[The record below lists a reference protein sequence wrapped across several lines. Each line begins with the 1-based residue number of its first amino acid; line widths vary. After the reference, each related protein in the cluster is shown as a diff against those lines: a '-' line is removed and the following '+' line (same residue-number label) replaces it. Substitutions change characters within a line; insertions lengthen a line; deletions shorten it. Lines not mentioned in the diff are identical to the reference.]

1 MDTAGTEHV
10 GITYAPGG
18 LEIFE
23 EHHFCVELHSYV
35 IESTASF
42 RSPRI
47 CSKPC
52 TEKIKLCIS
61 GIQVKK
67 AEVAV
72 PYGPE
77 TQFGH
82 QFGIRMGLYR
92 VYRSTC
98 QRAYAAISVCGPVI
112 HPVVAE
118 TSEILVPEYGIRVS
132 EILPDGTSEPNAGVA
147 HERQEEARVA
157 VG

>member
-1 MDTAGTEHV
+1 METAGAEYV
-10 GITYAPGG
+10 CVTYAPGG

-23 EHHFCVELHSYV
+23 KHHFGVELDTCV
-35 IESTASF
+35 IESAASVHTPGV
-42 RSPRI
+42 RRKSCP
-47 CSKPC
+47 
-52 TEKIKLCIS
+52 EKIKLGIG
-61 GIQVKK
+61 GIQVEE
-67 AEVAV
+67 AEITV
-72 PYGPE
+72 PYGLE
-77 TQFGH
+77 AQFGH
-82 QFGIRMGLYR
+82 QLGVGMGLNR
-92 VYRSTC
+92 IYRSTC
-98 QRAYAAISVCGPVI
+98 QGTYAAISVCGPVI